1 MIKPVIMCA
10 AVIAL
15 SSCSPKATTAPA
27 ATATENIGEPVAAP
41 VVLTGTGSISKVL
54 PKALVYRTNVPCPDK
69 VVISLNTNR
78 TAVQSFPAPT
88 DVSAASAPLPLG
100 HGWWLDRRGM
110 GPNPAFIDM
119 TYEQYAALK
128 QAPSPAELLK
138 MVLPDVHVTEARRLD
153 MTPAQAAADT
163 AAVLRLL
170 DL

>member
-1 MIKPVIMCA
+1 MHKSAIMCA
-10 AVIAL
+10 ATVVLAC
-15 SSCSPKATTAPA
+15 SCSPKATTPA
-27 ATATENIGEPVAAP
+27 AGTAAVADKPIAAP
-41 VVLTGTGSISKVL
+41 VVLTGQGTAKML
-54 PKALVYRTNVPCPDK
+54 PKALVYRTNVLCPDK
-69 VVISLNTNR
+69 VVISLNPSR

-88 DVSAASAPLPLG
+88 DVSAASAPLSLG

-128 QAPSPAELLK
+128 AAPSPAELMN

-153 MTPAQAAADT
+153 MTPAQALADT